1 MVLRVLNWGKEPIYY
16 VQKSYRKEDGKPATK
31 NVERLGTMEDLI
43 SRFGETDPIGEG
55 VTVTVWSDRDSLPP
69 YFIIDDETVLY
80 TRDIGLKLREPFMTN
95 TSGAP
100 KVFSVC

>member
-43 SRFGETDPIGEG
+43 SRFGEIDPIGEAKKYIAEL
-55 VTVTVWSDRDSLPP
+55 TAAEKENNKKSHCR
-69 YFIIDDETVLY
+69 VLSNDY
-80 TRDIGLKLREPFMTN
+80 YSEKR
-95 TSGAP
+95 AA
-100 KVFSVC
+100 